1 MTNRDTKTALRAW
14 RATDGE
20 GTRFYSVGSVQEARA
35 LIEKLARG
43 DLARPDVT
51 WNAFGLEE
59 RGPDGEWYEW
69 HDDQGRSVTG
79 LEEAEKGWKRRP

>member
-1 MTNRDTKTALRAW
+1 MSNNNTKTEFRIW
-14 RATDGE
+14 RATE
-20 GTRFYSVGSVQEARA
+20 QGTVYYSVSCVQEARL
-35 LIEKLARG
+35 LINHYARH

-69 HDDQGRSVTG
+69 YDDQGRGVTM
-79 LEEAEKGWKRRP
+79 LEEEEME